1 MALSYKARKRLALL
15 ILVVGMPAYVV
26 VAVSIINL
34 FDRTPS
40 ILVELGIYVILGILW
55 AMPFKWVF
63 KGIGRADPDAPQE
76 LDK

>member
-1 MALSYKARKRLALL
+1 MALSYKNRKRLSLVILL
-15 ILVVGMPAYVV
+15 VGMPAYVV

-55 AMPFKWVF
+55 AIPFKWVF

-76 LDK
+76 CEK

>member
-1 MALSYKARKRLALL
+1 MALSYKTRKRLALL

-40 ILVELGIYVILGILW
+40 ILVELAIYVILGILW
-55 AMPFKWVF
+55 ANPFKWVF
-63 KGIGRADPDAPQE
+63 KGIGRADPDAPSD
-76 LDK
+76 DKH